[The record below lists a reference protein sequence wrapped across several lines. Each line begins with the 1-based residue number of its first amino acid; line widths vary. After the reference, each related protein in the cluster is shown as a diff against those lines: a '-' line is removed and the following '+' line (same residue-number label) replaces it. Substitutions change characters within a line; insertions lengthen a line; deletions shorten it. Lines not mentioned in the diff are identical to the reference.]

1 MLEHGA
7 FVALAL
13 LVIWVALLVPLSRG
27 TLKTVPFGAASMF
40 LALMIP
46 FFWLG
51 PEITELT
58 ILKVGSFKTNAE
70 QATKYFDEIKTI
82 RAKIETEAQAVNT
95 ALTALKADIA
105 EARTETQKIKQ
116 RMSDRQLTDNQVSQI
131 ADKLK
136 PFTGQEFSIVTY
148 WEMREPLTF
157 SNRIY
162 VPLDLAGWKYI
173 KLERAT
179 FMMGGIEGVQVW
191 RHPNAEERVQKAAD
205 ALVAALNDTGVAT
218 VLKLQSSENNPIDNK
233 LTLDVGTKPDFP

>member
-1 MLEHGA
+1 
-7 FVALAL
+7 
-13 LVIWVALLVPLSRG
+13 
-27 TLKTVPFGAASMF
+27 MF

-136 PFTGQEFSIVTY
+136 PFTGQEFSIVT
-148 WEMREPLTF
+148 
-157 SNRIY
+157 
-162 VPLDLAGWKYI
+162 PLDLAGWKYI

>member
-13 LVIWVALLVPLSRG
+13 LVIWAALLVPLSRG

-136 PFTGQEFSIVTY
+136 PFTGQEFSIVT
-148 WEMREPLTF
+148 
-157 SNRIY
+157 
-162 VPLDLAGWKYI
+162 PLDLAGWKYI